1 MPTPDEVRKNVAEL
15 LEKSDQELGEM
26 FRSLLLSLP
35 DATLGRMMRIRVAQ
49 MSAEQIQTSYEEGT
63 LMCQLANKP
72 PQDAN

>member
-1 MPTPDEVRKNVAEL
+1 
-15 LEKSDQELGEM
+15 M

-49 MSAEQIQTSYEEGT
+49 MNDEQIQTSYEEGT
-63 LMCQLANKP
+63 LMCQLADKL